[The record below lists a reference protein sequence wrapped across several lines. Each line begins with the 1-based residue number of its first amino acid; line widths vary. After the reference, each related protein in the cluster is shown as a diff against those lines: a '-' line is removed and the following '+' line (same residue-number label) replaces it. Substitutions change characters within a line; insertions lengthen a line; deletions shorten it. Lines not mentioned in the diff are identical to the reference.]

1 MEKEKKELLMQ
12 QIEKLNEVILALEE
26 NFNVEEEMADECSF
40 LSLAKQGLEALAE
53 S

>member
-26 NFNVEEEMADECSF
+26 NFNTEGEMEDECSY
-40 LSLAKQGLEALAE
+40 LALAKQGLEALAE